1 MTRKASPLLFVAI
14 AAVAFAGSVA
24 VAQTALVPQDV
35 SEARGALTQARKE
48 GEVARRRAEKL
59 EAAAR
64 LVTERADRAARETA
78 AVAARIQETEA
89 EIAERRAQLQLL
101 AEQRDQLRA
110 RLAERQV
117 PLVRLSG
124 ALQRLSRRPPVL
136 GLLRPGSLSETVYLR
151 ALLDTML
158 PQVEARTAALRSEI
172 EKARAIER
180 QQMAAARNVEASK
193 GTLAKRQQ
201 QLAALESRERLA
213 SREAAG
219 IAARESE
226 RALALAEKAEDLSD
240 LVKVVG
246 QQGKLRAEL
255 AAMQGPIM
263 RPLSPESS
271 QVIEPEHFN
280 SPPRGL
286 TTYIL
291 PVTGKLVA
299 GYGAEVDG
307 RTPSRG
313 IVLAPQGGAQAV
325 APAAGRVAFADRY
338 RGYGQIVILE
348 HASGWTSLVAGLAR
362 LNVQVGDQLVAGS
375 PLGTVAPAGGVVT
388 LELRQN
394 GEPVNPLQYLR
405 SL

>member
-1 MTRKASPLLFVAI
+1 MTRMATPLLFI
-14 AAVAFAGSVA
+14 FITAAAFAGSIA
-24 VAQTALVPQDV
+24 MAQTVLAPADPMEARRALV
-35 SEARGALTQARKE
+35 QARQE
-48 GEVARRRAEKL
+48 GEDARRRAEKL

-64 LVTERADRAARETA
+64 LVTKQVDRAARETA

-89 EIAERRAQLQLL
+89 EIAGRRAQIRLISDQRELL
-101 AEQRDQLRA
+101 RG

-136 GLLRPGSLSETVYLR
+136 GLLRPGSLRDTVYLR

-158 PQVEARTAALRSEI
+158 PEVQARTAALRSEI
-172 EKARAIER
+172 KKARALES
-180 QQMAAARNVEASK
+180 QQAQATRNLEASK
-193 GTLAKRQQ
+193 AKLGQRQK
-201 QLAALESRERLA
+201 QLAALESQARLA
-213 SREAAG
+213 SREATG

-226 RALALAEKAEDLSD
+226 RALALAEKAGDLST
-240 LVKVVG
+240 LLKVVG
-246 QQGKLRAEL
+246 EQGKLRASL
-255 AAMQGPIM
+255 AALPGPIL

-271 QVIEPEHFN
+271 QVIEAQHFDA
-280 SPPRGL
+280 PPRGL

-291 PVTGKLVA
+291 PVTGRLVA
-299 GYGAEVDG
+299 GYGEEVDG
-307 RTPSRG
+307 RPPSRG
-313 IVLAPQGGAQAV
+313 IMLATQGAAQAV

-348 HASGWTSLVAGLAR
+348 HASGWTSLVTGLAR
-362 LNVQVGDQLVAGS
+362 LNVEVGDQLVAGS
-375 PLGTVAPAGGVVT
+375 PLGAMAPAGGVVT

-394 GEPVNPLQYLR
+394 GEAVNPLQYLR

>member
-1 MTRKASPLLFVAI
+1 MTRMASPLLYIAI
-14 AAVAFAGSVA
+14 AAAAFAGSVA
-24 VAQTALVPQDV
+24 VAQTMLAPADAM
-35 SEARGALTQARKE
+35 EARRALTQARKE
-48 GEVARRRAEKL
+48 GQVARVRAEKL

-64 LVTERADRAARETA
+64 LVTQRADRAARESA

-89 EIAERRAQLQLL
+89 EIAERRAQIRVLGD
-101 AEQRDQLRA
+101 QREQLRA

-136 GLLRPGSLSETVYLR
+136 GLLRPGSLQDTVYLR

-172 EKARAIER
+172 EKGRALER
-180 QQMAAARNVEASK
+180 QQAQVARNMEASK
-193 GTLAKRQQ
+193 AKLDQRKQ

-213 SREAAG
+213 SREASG

-226 RALALAEKAEDLSD
+226 RALALAEKAGDLTD

-246 QQGKLRAEL
+246 EQGKLRAKL
-255 AAMQGPIM
+255 AALPGPIM
-263 RPLSPESS
+263 RPPSPETS
-271 QVIEPEHFN
+271 QVTEAQHFDA
-280 SPPRGL
+280 PPRGL

-291 PVTGKLVA
+291 PVTGRLVA

-307 RTPSRG
+307 RPPSRG
-313 IVLAPQGGAQAV
+313 IVLAAGSGAQAV

-338 RGYGQIVILE
+338 RGYGLIVILE
-348 HASGWTSLVAGLAR
+348 HASGWTSLVTGLAR
-362 LNVQVGDQLVAGS
+362 LNVEVGDQLVAGS
-375 PLGTVAPAGGVVT
+375 PLGAVAPAGGAVT